1 MGRRRLR
8 VGVLTPHAAVG
19 PEAELP
25 AMASGRVTA
34 VVARVRPQGVNA
46 GPATPPPT
54 GASGLRALTSGPA
67 LDRAAA
73 AIRTESVDAVVH
85 ASTSS
90 GYALGPRGEAELVE
104 RLRARCG
111 APVVASASSAVEAL
125 RTCGSRRVTLVHP
138 PWFDD
143 EIDELG
149 ARYFRDQGFAVSL
162 AKATGLP
169 IDPHQ
174 VRTEQVVDWV
184 SRHLDDDSDAVFL
197 SGNGFRAARAVAELE
212 RLTGRLVLEANQV
225 LLWSVL
231 AVTRPGWA
239 VTGYGRIFRA
249 SPSSTS

>member
-1 MGRRRLR
+1 

-19 PEAELP
+19 PEDELR

-34 VVARVRPQGVNA
+34 VVARIRAPGTTA
-46 GPATPPPT
+46 GSATPPPT
-54 GASGLRALTSGPA
+54 TAPGLRALTSGPA
-67 LDRAAA
+67 IDLAAA
-73 AIRTESVDAVVH
+73 SIRSESVDAVAY

-90 GYALGPRGEAELVE
+90 GYAVGPRAEAELVE
-104 RLRARCG
+104 HLRAQCG
-111 APVVASASSAVEAL
+111 APVVASASAAVEAL
-125 RTCGSRRVTLVHP
+125 RASGCRRVTLVHP

-149 ARYFRDQGFAVSL
+149 VSYFGDQGFDVSL

-169 IDPHQ
+169 LDPHE

-184 SRHLDDDSDAVFL
+184 STHLEDDSDAVFL
-197 SGNGFRAARAVAELE
+197 SGNGFRAADAVAELE
-212 RLTGRLVLEANQV
+212 RRTGRLVLEANQV

-231 AVTRPGWA
+231 AVVRPGWA

-249 SPSSTS
+249 PPSSPA

>member
-1 MGRRRLR
+1 
-8 VGVLTPHAAVG
+8 VLTPHAAVG
-19 PEAELP
+19 PEDELP
-25 AMASGRVTA
+25 AMTSSRVTA
-34 VVARVRPQGVNA
+34 VVARIRPPGVTA
-46 GPATPPPT
+46 GAATPPPT
-54 GASGLRALTSGPA
+54 TASGLRALTSGPA

-73 AIRTESVDAVVH
+73 TIRTGSVDAVVH
-85 ASTSS
+85 ASTST
-90 GYALGPRGEAELVE
+90 GYALGPRGEADLVE
-104 RLRARCG
+104 RLRAQCG
-111 APVVASASSAVEAL
+111 APVVASAHAAVEAL

-149 ARYFRDQGFAVSL
+149 ARYFGEQGFAVSL

-169 IDPHQ
+169 IDPRQ

-212 RLTGRLVLEANQV
+212 RRTGRLVLEANQV

-249 SPSSTS
+249 SPSSPA